1 MRQATFGAHFAE
13 VAVSAVTGETRVRRM
28 LGVFA
33 AGRILNPK
41 TARSQCIGGMTF
53 GIGMALTEELVHDP
67 RDGHLVNRDLA
78 EYHLPVNR
86 DVPQLEVEFLDE
98 RDPWA
103 SPLQAKGIGELSICG
118 SAAAITNAIY
128 NACGIRVRDYPA
140 TLDKILAA
148 ST

>member
-1 MRQATFGAHFAE
+1 
-13 VAVSAVTGETRVRRM
+13 
-28 LGVFA
+28 
-33 AGRILNPK
+33 
-41 TARSQCIGGMTF
+41 MTF

-67 RDGHLVNRDLA
+67 RDGHLVNHDLA

-128 NACGIRVRDYPA
+128 NACGVRVRDYPA